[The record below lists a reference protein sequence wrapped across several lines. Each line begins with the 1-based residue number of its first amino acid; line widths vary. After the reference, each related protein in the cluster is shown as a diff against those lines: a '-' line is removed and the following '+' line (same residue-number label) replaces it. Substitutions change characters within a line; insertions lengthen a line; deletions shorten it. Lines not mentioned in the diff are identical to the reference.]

1 MKKLENSC
9 RFYVGWFASAIW
21 IPFLYHK
28 EVFGSNQIIN
38 FMIANVIGLII
49 LAIGLWIADKICE
62 K

>member
-9 RFYVGWFASAIW
+9 RFYIGWFASAIW

-28 EVFGSNQIIN
+28 EVFGSNPIIN
-38 FMIANVIGLII
+38 RIIPIAIGLII
-49 LAIGLWIADKICE
+49 MSIGLWIANKICE